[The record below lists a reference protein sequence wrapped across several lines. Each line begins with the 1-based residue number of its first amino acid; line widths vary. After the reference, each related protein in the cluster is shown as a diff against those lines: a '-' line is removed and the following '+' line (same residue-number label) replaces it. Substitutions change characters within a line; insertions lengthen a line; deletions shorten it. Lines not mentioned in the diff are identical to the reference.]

1 MGHTLT
7 KRSASQHHLFTAPRS
22 EKKDQFILSIEIIC
36 PTISNI
42 ALTLSLNIVHAIV
55 ECLVQRKL
63 SNTVGSWSICQV
75 SLNSSGGKA
84 VSESYHRI
92 WSHCLRLWS
101 IWARLSCVEYISDLY
116 SKSIS
121 MWWLRLLSVRLLF
134 LETAYGRGIVV
145 IQIFI
150 AFGFHWLVR

>member
-1 MGHTLT
+1 VLEGTECTAAWCSVDNWQPLTCCVYFNGELKGSNDERRVVLVEEVNLCVNFTSTTYLRLLAMGHTLT

-42 ALTLSLNIVHAIV
+42 ALTLSLHAIV

-92 WSHCLRLWS
+92 WSHCLRL
-101 IWARLSCVEYISDLY
+101 
-116 SKSIS
+116 
-121 MWWLRLLSVRLLF
+121 
-134 LETAYGRGIVV
+134 
-145 IQIFI
+145 
-150 AFGFHWLVR
+150 